1 MAPALP
7 THART
12 GQHTLPR
19 HGTEDPRFPRP
30 QSPTLTRCQVS
41 PTLFDFER
49 GDYARKV
56 PELAQARSACARCP
70 LAADCLLWALVNMG
84 TTTVGIIAGTTP
96 RQRTQLRSRLAARLG
111 PDWVDVLA
119 DREAARDRTAVRGRA
134 A

>member
-1 MAPALP
+1 M
-7 THART
+7 
-12 GQHTLPR
+12 TLYR

-30 QSPTLTRCQVS
+30 QSTIATRCQRT
-41 PTLFDFER
+41 PALFDFER

-70 LAADCLLWALVNMG
+70 LAADCLLWALVNKDV
-84 TTTVGIIAGTTP
+84 TPVGIIAGTTP

-119 DREAARDRTAVRGRA
+119 DQEQARKDRTMAPDRA